1 MTQLRP
7 YLVALTILATA
18 LAPLAGSALNI
29 PSFGGSS
36 AFAAPS
42 LAPTTQ
48 NNNNDNDDNNNNG
61 NSNNNNGNV
70 NNNNSNSNNN
80 NGNDNANNNNG
91 NSNNNNGNSNNNNGN
106 DNGND
111 VDDGDDNDN
120 QIDEVLP
127 SSQRSSAPAQAATP
141 VCSTPGQ
148 DMAFSSGDG
157 RVHVKVFSSL
167 SQSVRFSIR
176 LPIDPASVPPAPGPV
191 VGGLLF
197 QLIAE
202 TCDGSPIATLPA
214 EVNLGVQYADP
225 DAAGLNE
232 QNFTLARLDTSANQW
247 RPAAKQATDPG
258 ANFTSATIT
267 EMGFYVLYPRS

>member
-7 YLVALTILATA
+7 YLVALTMLTTA

-36 AFAAPS
+36 VFAAPS

-48 NNNNDNDDNNNNG
+48 NNNNDNDDNNNNR
-61 NSNNNNGNV
+61 NSNNNNG
-70 NNNNSNSNNN
+70 
-80 NGNDNANNNNG
+80 NNNNG
-91 NSNNNNGNSNNNNGN
+91 NSNNNNGNNNNGNSNNNNGN
-106 DNGND
+106 GNNNNGNGND
-111 VDDGDDNDN
+111 NGDDNDN

-127 SSQRSSAPAQAATP
+127 SSQRSSAPAQAAAP

-157 RVHVKVFSSL
+157 RVQVKVFSSL

-176 LPIDPASVPPAPGPV
+176 LPIDQASVPPAPGPV

-214 EVNLGVQYADP
+214 EVNLGVHYADP

-267 EMGFYVLYPRS
+267 EMGFYVLYPRP